1 MTTTPAERDAV
12 SRIPD
17 TLRRWMPVVMYH
29 YLDGR
34 ECVECKHRA
43 DTECMLGFGSGDEP
57 QDCPGAEFE
66 V

>member
-1 MTTTPAERDAV
+1 MLNPAERDAV

-17 TLRRWMPVVMYH
+17 IVRWLAVQEYFST
-29 YLDGR
+29 DGR
-34 ECVECKHRA
+34 ECVECKYRA
-43 DTECMLGFGSGDEP
+43 DTECTLGFGSGDEP

>member
-1 MTTTPAERDAV
+1 MLNPAERDAV

-17 TLRRWMPVVMYH
+17 TLRWMPVDTYYAH
-29 YLDGR
+29 DGR
-34 ECVECKHRA
+34 ECVECEYRA
-43 DTECMLGFGSGDEP
+43 DTECTLGHGRDDEP

>member
-1 MTTTPAERDAV
+1 MLIPAERDAV

-17 TLRRWMPVVMYH
+17 NIRWMAVAEYIT
-29 YLDGR
+29 LDGR
-34 ECVECKHRA
+34 ECRECVYRVG
-43 DTECMLGFGSGDEP
+43 TYCTLGHGRDDEP

>member
-17 TLRRWMPVVMYH
+17 NIGWMNVARYIAF
-29 YLDGR
+29 DCR
-34 ECVECKHRA
+34 ECVNCSYLA
-43 DTECMLGFGSGDEP
+43 DTECTLGSDQNDEP

>member
-1 MTTTPAERDAV
+1 MLNPAERSAV

-17 TLRRWMPVVMYH
+17 TLRRWMPVAMYH
-29 YLDGR
+29 HLDGR

-43 DTECMLGFGSGDEP
+43 DTECTLGHGRDDKPE
-57 QDCPGAEFE
+57 DCPGAEFE